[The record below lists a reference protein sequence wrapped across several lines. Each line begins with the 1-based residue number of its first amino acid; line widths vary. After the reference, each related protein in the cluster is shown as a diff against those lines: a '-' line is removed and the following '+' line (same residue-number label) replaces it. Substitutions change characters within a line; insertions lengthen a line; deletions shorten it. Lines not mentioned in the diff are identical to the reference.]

1 MKHTVEVKKIDE
13 DRIQVLGVEYY
24 KADYLKE
31 MMRREYQRGIGDGR
45 EIIIHKIEPM

>member
-1 MKHTVEVKKIDE
+1 MVNTIEVKKIDS
-13 DRIQVLGVEYY
+13 DRIEVLGIEYY

-45 EIIIHKIEPM
+45 EIVIHKTEAM